1 MELWR
6 ELGVALAVSLW
17 APYSGNWLSGLIL
30 GGLLFALVLLRLQQ
44 SRRIFIRSVAKGRRP
59 DLEKAWEATWRRML
73 QQAGLTPDHC
83 QLVVYNGVESKKH
96 QDFRGLCC
104 GYGQHMA
111 ILVTSQ
117 TLEGPYALGVL
128 AHEIAHA
135 KGQHVLK
142 NQVVLAFTYL
152 FGVSCL
158 FALGGYLDNLE
169 LILVAIPYF
178 VGMEWMRASLQK
190 RFEFQADRYSEHRYP
205 GQLRRALD
213 RDLHQKERWIDQH
226 PSNERRIN
234 RLAQ

>member
-104 GYGQHMA
+104 GYGRNQA
-111 ILVTSQ
+111 ILVSSQ
-117 TLEGPYALGVL
+117 TLQGPYALGVL

-142 NQVVLAFTYL
+142 NQALLAGAYL
-152 FGVSCL
+152 FGVTML
-158 FALGGYLDNLE
+158 FALGSHWDNFEVLA
-169 LILVAIPYF
+169 VAVPYF
-178 VGMEWMRASLQK
+178 LGMESLRSQLQK
-190 RFEFQADRYSEHRYP
+190 HFEFVADRYSEDRYP
-205 GQLRRALD
+205 GQLRRALNQYTD
-213 RDLHQKERWIDQH
+213 PGERWFDSH
-226 PSNERRIN
+226 PSNQRRIR